1 MPTRQELERWDR
13 EHVWHPFSQMA
24 DYEPLII
31 DRAHGC
37 TLFDLDGR
45 GYLDGVSSLWC
56 NLHGHHH
63 RRLDDAIREQIGQ
76 VTHTTFLGASNP
88 TTIELAH
95 RLVEIAP
102 TGLNHVFFSSD
113 GSSAIEAALKMS
125 LQYWR
130 QRPNPLPEKTRY
142 LALGDAYHGDTIGSV
157 SVGDAELFNEPFKP
171 LLFDVLRLPSPRGAL
186 VDEIARAERLLS
198 EHHSQIAALV
208 IEPLVQCAAG
218 IVVHPPGYL
227 RAIRELTRRFDVH
240 LIADEVA
247 VGFGRTGRMF
257 ACEHEQVTPDF
268 LCLGKGLTAGYLP
281 MAATMTTTD
290 VWNAFLGRATE
301 GRHFYHGHTYSGNP
315 LCAAVALESLNIF
328 RDERVLSQ
336 LPAKIDRLTEHLRRL
351 ASHSR
356 VKSVRQCGLIAGI
369 ELVQDKTTGQPFP
382 PEAQIG
388 HRVCRLAREKGVL
401 LRPLGNVVVIMPPLA
416 IRGKELDQIVAAVE
430 FGLNSCVDF
439 T

>member
-1 MPTRQELERWDR
+1 MPSRQELERWDR
-13 EHVWHPFSQMA
+13 EHLWHPFSQMA

-31 DRAHGC
+31 ERAHGC
-37 TLFDLDGR
+37 TLYDLDGR

-56 NLHGHHH
+56 NVHGHHH

-76 VTHTTFLGASNP
+76 VTHTTLLGASNP
-88 TTIELAH
+88 TTIELAR

-130 QRPNPLPEKTRY
+130 QRPDALPSKTRY
-142 LALGDAYHGDTIGSV
+142 VALGDAYHGDTIGSV

-171 LLFDVLRLPSPRGAL
+171 LLFDVLRLPTPRGLLA
-186 VDEIARAERLLS
+186 DEIAHAERLLS
-198 EHHSQIAALV
+198 EHHEQIAAFV

-218 IVVHPPGYL
+218 ILVHPPGYL
-227 RAIRELTRRFDVH
+227 RAIRELTRRYNVH

-268 LCLGKGLTAGYLP
+268 LCLGKGLTAGYVP
-281 MAATMTTTD
+281 MAATLATTD
-290 VWNAFLGRATE
+290 VWNAFLGRSSE

-328 RDERVLSQ
+328 RDDRVLDR
-336 LPAKIDRLTEHLRRL
+336 LRAKIDRLAEHLRRL
-351 ASHSR
+351 AEHPH
-356 VKSVRQCGLIAGI
+356 VASVRQCGLIAGI
-369 ELVQDKTTGQPFP
+369 ELVADKSTGRPFP
-382 PEAQIG
+382 ADVRMG
-388 HRVCRLAREKGVL
+388 HQVCRRARDRGVL
-401 LRPLGNVVVIMPPLA
+401 IRPLGNVVVVVMPPLA
-416 IRGKELDQIVAAVE
+416 IRDQELDQIIAAIE
-430 FGLNSCVDF
+430 FGLDACDK
-439 T
+439 

>member
-1 MPTRQELERWDR
+1 MPSRQELERWDR
-13 EHVWHPFSQMA
+13 EHLWHPFSQMA

-31 DRAHGC
+31 ERAHGC
-37 TLFDLDGR
+37 TLYDLDGR

-56 NLHGHHH
+56 NVHGHHH

-76 VTHTTFLGASNP
+76 VTHTTLLGASNP
-88 TTIELAH
+88 TTIELAR

-130 QRPNPLPEKTRY
+130 QRPDALPSKTRY
-142 LALGDAYHGDTIGSV
+142 VALGDAYHGDTIGSV

-171 LLFDVLRLPSPRGAL
+171 LLFDVLRLPTPRGLLA
-186 VDEIARAERLLS
+186 DEIAHAERLLS
-198 EHHSQIAALV
+198 EHHEQIAAFV

-218 IVVHPPGYL
+218 ILVHPPGYL
-227 RAIRELTRRFDVH
+227 RAIRELTRRYNVH

-268 LCLGKGLTAGYLP
+268 LCLGKGLTAGYVP
-281 MAATMTTTD
+281 MAATLATTD
-290 VWNAFLGRATE
+290 VWNAFLGRSSE

-328 RDERVLSQ
+328 RDDRVLDR
-336 LPAKIDRLTEHLRRL
+336 LRAKIDRLAEHLRRL
-351 ASHSR
+351 AEHPH
-356 VKSVRQCGLIAGI
+356 VASVRQCGLIAGI
-369 ELVQDKTTGQPFP
+369 ELVADKSTGRPFP
-382 PEAQIG
+382 ADVRMG
-388 HRVCRLAREKGVL
+388 HQVCRRARDRGVL
-401 LRPLGNVVVIMPPLA
+401 IRPLGNVVVVMPPLA
-416 IRGKELDQIVAAVE
+416 IRDQELDQIIAAIE
-430 FGLNSCVDF
+430 FGLDACDK
-439 T
+439 